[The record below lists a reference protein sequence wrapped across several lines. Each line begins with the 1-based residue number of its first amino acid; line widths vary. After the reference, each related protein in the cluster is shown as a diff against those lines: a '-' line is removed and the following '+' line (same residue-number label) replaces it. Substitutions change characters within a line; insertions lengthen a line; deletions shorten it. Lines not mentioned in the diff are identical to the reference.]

1 MVLIDMEMP
10 KRCGECFNCDRNFN
24 DGEKTI
30 ENWMCLLRMRFVG
43 DYEDSGRPQWCPLK
57 PFTPAADVVPV
68 RHGRWRQN
76 DNGTWSCSECSSW
89 IPDEQHYYAK
99 FCLHCG
105 AKMDGGADK

>member
-43 DYEDSGRPQWCPLK
+43 DYVDNGKPSWCPLK
-57 PFTPAADVVPV
+57 PFTPPEPQITTNIYDQEEIH
-68 RHGRWRQN
+68 HGCTVQILRNSLTGEVSVGWWKE
-76 DNGTWSCSECSSW
+76 G
-89 IPDEQHYYAK
+89 
-99 FCLHCG
+99 
-105 AKMDGGADK
+105 